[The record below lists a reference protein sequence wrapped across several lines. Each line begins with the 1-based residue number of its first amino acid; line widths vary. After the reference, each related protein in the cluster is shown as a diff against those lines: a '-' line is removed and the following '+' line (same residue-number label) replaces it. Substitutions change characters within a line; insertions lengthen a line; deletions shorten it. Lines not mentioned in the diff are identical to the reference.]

1 MLSCLWDGDPLGN
14 KALMVS
20 KDSLHSYW
28 CPSKGHKQR
37 KIVKVIGEKKGRGKV
52 APEFDN
58 LIIGRMCMRERMN
71 E

>member
-1 MLSCLWDGDPLGN
+1 
-14 KALMVS
+14 MVS

-58 LIIGRMCMRERMN
+58 LEFNYREAVYEREN